1 VKLAYSLLSSGL
13 TRAGSKEAKIEGYR
27 EGSMKPLLIFL
38 PLLLAGCGDVATVL
52 LVHPKT
58 GEQITCRGYFPVVD
72 SIQAS
77 TCASRYETLGYI
89 RAENLTPQQKEQI
102 PKPTEQEMKP

>member
-1 VKLAYSLLSSGL
+1 MKLAYSLLSSGL

-38 PLLLAGCGDVATVL
+38 PLLLAGCAGATVL

-58 GEQITCRGYFPVVD
+58 GEQITCRGYVPVID

-77 TCASRYETLGYI
+77 SCATRYETLGFI

-102 PKPTEQEMKP
+102 AKPTEQEMKP

>member
-1 VKLAYSLLSSGL
+1 
-13 TRAGSKEAKIEGYR
+13 
-27 EGSMKPLLIFL
+27 MKPLLIFL
-38 PLLLAGCGDVATVL
+38 PLLLAGCDGATVL

-77 TCASRYETLGYI
+77 TCASLHEVVGFI

-102 PKPTEQEMKP
+102 SKPTEQKIEQDVIIRQEPMKP

>member
-1 VKLAYSLLSSGL
+1 MKLAYSLLSSGL

-38 PLLLAGCGDVATVL
+38 PLLLAGCDYATVL
-52 LVHPKT
+52 LVRPTT

-77 TCASRYETLGYI
+77 SCATRYETLGFI

>member
-1 VKLAYSLLSSGL
+1 MKLAYSLLSSGL

-38 PLLLAGCGDVATVL
+38 PLLLAGCDYATVL
-52 LVHPKT
+52 LVRPTT
-58 GEQITCRGYFPVVD
+58 GEQITCRGYFPVID

-77 TCASRYETLGYI
+77 SCATRYETLGFI

-102 PKPTEQEMKP
+102 AKPTEQEMKP

>member
-38 PLLLAGCGDVATVL
+38 PLLLAGCGDGATVL

-58 GEQITCRGYFPVVD
+58 GEQITCRERVKKGTGWIFETQ
-72 SIQAS
+72 QAKS
-77 TCASRYETLGYI
+77 SLSPICPYGV
-89 RAENLTPQQKEQI
+89 
-102 PKPTEQEMKP
+102 